1 MTDDLKE
8 RYEERAAIMEY
19 CGGLPREK
27 AEALAKAELETYLL
41 HRNKVDSDK
50 VNK

>member
-8 RYEERAAIMEY
+8 RYEERAAIMEH

-27 AEALAKAELETYLL
+27 AEALARAEVETYRL
-41 HRNKVDSDK
+41 HREKVDSDK